1 MRVKTGAY
9 DYHGLLVKNNLIRAI
24 ARTLIIGSES
34 GSTSWRVRNKGKIL
48 KSFCPIT
55 TRALTRILCSVD

>member
-1 MRVKTGAY
+1 MRVRTGAY

-34 GSTSWRVRNKGKIL
+34 G
-48 KSFCPIT
+48 
-55 TRALTRILCSVD
+55 